1 MKKLYIYLSV
11 LLVSIA
17 LLILISW
24 RIFKERQ
31 LKKTEL
37 AIGND
42 LLLKKKL
49 IVFKQIQQSVNIW
62 IILGVTATMLLSLIA
77 LGTLQMK
84 DKKYVENVSGE
95 LTKLEKQVDE
105 LSKAQDKFLELSIY
119 NYPEEGIGLSEIDWK
134 DLLAQITPE
143 ERFVYEEKIGRDLTP
158 YFGRT
163 VSIIT
168 NNVPLQY
175 LILSIYIEVNNQQDL
190 PKIQENIEVY
200 LSEVQDIS
208 FLNQANIQIFDSDTE
223 TMISDEVF
231 LRTDSGEL
239 ELLEKGD
246 DSVEQENENKTEVKE
261 KVEQKGEVITNG

>member
-1 MKKLYIYLSV
+1 M
-11 LLVSIA
+11 
-17 LLILISW
+17 
-24 RIFKERQ
+24 
-31 LKKTEL
+31 
-37 AIGND
+37 
-42 LLLKKKL
+42 
-49 IVFKQIQQSVNIW
+49 
-62 IILGVTATMLLSLIA
+62 
-77 LGTLQMK
+77 
-84 DKKYVENVSGE
+84 
-95 LTKLEKQVDE
+95 
-105 LSKAQDKFLELSIY
+105 
-119 NYPEEGIGLSEIDWK
+119 
-134 DLLAQITPE
+134 
-143 ERFVYEEKIGRDLTP
+143 
-158 YFGRT
+158 
-163 VSIIT
+163 SIIT

>member
-49 IVFKQIQQSVNIW
+49 IVFKQIQQNINIW
-62 IILGVTATMLLSLIA
+62 IIFGVIATMLLNLIV
-77 LGTLQMK
+77 LGALQMK
-84 DKKYVENVSGE
+84 DKKYIENVSGE

-105 LSKAQDKFLELSIY
+105 LSKVQDEFFELSIY
-119 NYPEEGIGLSEIDWK
+119 NYPEEGIGLSDIDWK
-134 DLLAQITPE
+134 GLLKQITPE
-143 ERFVYEEKIGRDLTP
+143 ERFSYEEKIGRDLTP

-163 VSIIT
+163 VSVIT
-168 NNVPLQY
+168 NNIPLQY
-175 LILSIYIEVNNQQDL
+175 LTLTIYIEVNNRQQL
-190 PKIQENIEVY
+190 PKIQKNIEVY
-200 LSEVQDIS
+200 LKEVQGINL
-208 FLNQANIQIFDSDTE
+208 LNQANIQIFDTNSE
-223 TMISDEVF
+223 IMISDEVF

-239 ELLEKGD
+239 ELLEKSED
-246 DSVEQENENKTEVKE
+246 DVEQENENKTEVQEKE
-261 KVEQKGEVITNG
+261 EQKGEVKTNG